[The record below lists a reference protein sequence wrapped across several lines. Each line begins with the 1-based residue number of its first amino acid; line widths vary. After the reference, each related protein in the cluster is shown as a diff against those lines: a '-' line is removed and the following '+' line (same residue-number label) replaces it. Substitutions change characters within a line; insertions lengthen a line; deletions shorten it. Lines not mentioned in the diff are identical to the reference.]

1 MDRDEYLHKLRDRRA
16 RFALV
21 LTELGLSLERDAD
34 LGRQVGGGWTLG
46 EHLVHLAAWERRYG
60 RVVSRKPRVGPSD
73 WQKFNDAVYEEWR
86 GVLPQQARD
95 EYESAHRGLLKA
107 IRAVPATGDPKRPGL
122 FDGWDLG
129 AVLSH
134 YREHATILLLHAGKP
149 KPPPWRGRLPTLRV
163 RSGPPH

>member
-1 MDRDEYLHKLRDRRA
+1 MLRDEYLHKLRDRRA

-21 LTELGLSLERDAD
+21 LEELGLSLDRDAD
-34 LGRQVGGGWTLG
+34 LRRPVGGGWTLG

-60 RVVSRKPRVGPSD
+60 AVVARRPRVGPSD
-73 WQKFNDAVYEEWR
+73 WQKFNDAIHAEWK
-86 GVLPQQARD
+86 GVAPKQARE
-95 EYESAHRGLLKA
+95 EYEAAHRQLAAA
-107 IRAVPATGDPKRPGL
+107 IRKVPVSGDPERPGL

-149 KPPPWRGRLPTLRV
+149 KPPAWRGKLR
-163 RSGPPH
+163 